1 MKRLAVSSLSPAA
14 LLFALA
20 LVLSGCDQPKTS
32 CASGVGG
39 FAAKYTLKPGQEACP
54 DHKGKL
60 LQGEILG
67 LSKYNPLKEG
77 EDDVQDLTKA
87 SLVIRSQTLG
97 DINVDPALKDE
108 AHEPYSLGDF
118 VSVEPDDDDVCSVPE
133 LSVAEQDVPAMG
145 ASPGIHIKYEW
156 SNVRLIVTAAYPG
169 TQMVGDL
176 TYTNNGCTAS
186 YSVIGL
192 WPAVSCAGKDA
203 QGNAVADPALCDPVA
218 DPEAGRATGSGINPD
233 LKDRVACDPDIL
245 LCVLTA
251 PPDAL
256 K

>member
-1 MKRLAVSSLSPAA
+1 MKRFAVSPLSPAA
-14 LLFALA
+14 LLFALVA
-20 LVLSGCDQPKTS
+20 VLSGCGQPKPS

-39 FAAKYTLKPGQEACP
+39 FAAKYTLKPGQQACP
-54 DHKGKL
+54 DRNGKPL
-60 LQGEILG
+60 SGEIIG
-67 LSKYNPLKEG
+67 LSRYNPLQEG

-97 DINVDPALKDE
+97 DIAVDPALKDE

-118 VSVEPDDDDVCSVPE
+118 VSADPDENDVCTVPR
-133 LSVAEQDVPAMG
+133 LSAAEQEVPAIG
-145 ASPGIHIKYEW
+145 GSTESHIKYEW

-176 TYTNNGCTAS
+176 TYTINDCTAS

-192 WPAVSCAGKDA
+192 WPAVSCAKKDA
-203 QGNAVADPALCDPVA
+203 EGNAVADPALCDPVA

-233 LKDRVACDPDIL
+233 LKERVACDPDTL

-251 PPDAL
+251 PPDEL

>member
-1 MKRLAVSSLSPAA
+1 MKRLAVSPLSPAA

-20 LVLSGCDQPKTS
+20 LGLPGCGQPKPS

-39 FAAKYTLKPGQEACP
+39 FAAKYTLKPGQQACP

-67 LSKYNPLKEG
+67 LSKYNPLQEG

-118 VSVEPDDDDVCSVPE
+118 NSVEPDDDDVCSVSEMSP
-133 LSVAEQDVPAMG
+133 AEQNVPAMG
-145 ASPGIHIKYEW
+145 TDPGMNIKYVW
-156 SNVRLIVTAAYPG
+156 SNVRLLVTAAYPG
-169 TQMVGDL
+169 TQMVGEL
-176 TYTNNGCTAS
+176 TYTNNDCTAS

-233 LKDRVACDPDIL
+233 LKDRVACDTDIL

>member
-1 MKRLAVSSLSPAA
+1 MRRLAVSPLSPAA
-14 LLFALA
+14 LLFAVVA
-20 LVLSGCDQPKTS
+20 VLSGCGQPKPS

-39 FAAKYTLKPGQEACP
+39 FAAKYTLKPGQQACP
-54 DHKGKL
+54 DRHGNPL
-60 LQGEILG
+60 HGEILG
-67 LSKYNPLKEG
+67 LSRYNPLREG
-77 EDDVQDLTKA
+77 EDYVQDLTKA

-97 DINVDPALKDE
+97 DIAVDPLLKDE
-108 AHEPYSLGDF
+108 AHEAYSLGDF
-118 VSVEPDDDDVCSVPE
+118 VSADPDEDDVCTVPN
-133 LSVAEQDVPAMG
+133 LSAAEQEVPATG
-145 ASPGIHIKYEW
+145 ASPAIHIKYEW
-156 SNVRLIVTAAYPG
+156 SNVRLNVTAAYPG

-176 TYTNNGCTAS
+176 TYTNNDCTAS

-192 WPAVSCAGKDA
+192 WPAVSCAREDGN
-203 QGNAVADPALCDPVA
+203 GNAVADPALCDPVA

-233 LKDRVACDPDIL
+233 LKDRVACDPDIM